1 MASVKELERI
11 AHEIQIDILK
21 MYYRAGWG
29 HMTPALSCVEIFTA
43 LYFGGV
49 MRMERRFEHDHDW
62 VIMSKGHGCA
72 TWYSCLSRTGYFP
85 HEDLNGFYQAGS
97 KLVGLASSGVNG
109 VPLPTGSL
117 GHGINLWGTQRMLDR
132 FYALGTHTLWFS
144 TEHIFSGRD
153 GLAPHTEEAL
163 SCPVFAYG
171 RHKAEIEC
179 YIRENMPEM
188 LIYRLSQNIDVHPV
202 GIQILSEVYERQK
215 TERHFRSIKGQIISP
230 TYIGDTAKWSIE
242 GLRRHL
248 SGIYHCANPEY
259 MQRADFVR
267 RFLKALGSEATVEAV
282 PVEYFNFKE
291 GRPLDTR
298 MSIAK
303 LQKAIPEMSFHSVDW
318 VFEEFIKRE
327 QKVV

>member
-11 AHEIQIDILK
+11 AHEIRIDILK

-117 GHGINLWGTQRMLDR
+117 GHGICFATGTALAAKCKENAARTYVLLGDGESQEGSVWEAAMFAGAHGLDNLCVILDR
-132 FYALGTHTLWFS
+132 N
-144 TEHIFSGRD
+144 
-153 GLAPHTEEAL
+153 GLQASDRVENITQDTP
-163 SCPVFAYG
+163 
-171 RHKAEIEC
+171 
-179 YIRENMPEM
+179 IRERWEAFGWRVEECEGHDFPA
-188 LIYRLSQNIDVHPV
+188 LL
-202 GIQILSEVYERQK
+202 
-215 TERHFRSIKGQIISP
+215 RSFSA
-230 TYIGDTAKWSIE
+230 AK
-242 GLRRHL
+242 
-248 SGIYHCANPEY
+248 EY
-259 MQRADFVR
+259 A
-267 RFLKALGSEATVEAV
+267 
-282 PVEYFNFKE
+282 
-291 GRPLDTR
+291 GRPSLI
-298 MSIAK
+298 IAHTTK
-303 LQKAIPEMSFHSVDW
+303 GKGISFAEAKEDWHSRAPRG
-318 VFEEFIKRE
+318 EEWARACEELGIRVE
-327 QKVV
+327 ELERI

>member
-1 MASVKELERI
+1 M
-11 AHEIQIDILK
+11 
-21 MYYRAGWG
+21 
-29 HMTPALSCVEIFTA
+29 
-43 LYFGGV
+43 
-49 MRMERRFEHDHDW
+49 EHDGAVGMKH
-62 VIMSKGHGCA
+62 
-72 TWYSCLSRTGYFP
+72 L
-85 HEDLNGFYQAGS
+85 
-97 KLVGLASSGVNG
+97 LVVGASSFIGGEIYRQAEEQGIHVIGTATRPQNPAWFPFDLAEDDITDVIAVSG
-109 VPLPTGSL
+109 LMDALRRGEEVQAVVTAFYCGNERTVTNLPLAER
-117 GHGINLWGTQRMLDR
+117 INLWGTQRMLDR
-132 FYALGTHTLWFS
+132 FHALGIHTLWFS

-153 GLAPHTEEAL
+153 GLAPYTEEAL

-230 TYIGDTAKWSIE
+230 TYIGDTAKWALE

-259 MQRADFVR
+259 MERADFVR

-298 MSIAK
+298 MSIEK
-303 LQKAIPEMSFHSVDW
+303 LQKAIPELSFHSVDW